1 MGGGLGL
8 SRHPFRKADM
18 PDNYFDDEPG
28 EDNTPSTRK
37 EIDQAKRE
45 ESGDDQTF
53 VLPKAIAGG
62 KSFKPGDEMVVEIVA
77 EHEDSF
83 EVKYAPE
90 VKSEETEPETPTED
104 ESDMPMKEGIDS
116 MMD

>member
-18 PDNYFDDEPG
+18 PQDYFDDTPEPTG
-28 EDNTPSTRK
+28 KPTPPSK
-37 EIDQAKRE
+37 SD

-90 VKSEETEPETPTED
+90 VKSDETKTETPTED
-104 ESDMPMKEGIDS
+104 ESDMPMKEGMDS